1 MIRARLSRADLA
13 ARLMLAFVLVV
24 LVGAA
29 TAWLVGAVVG
39 PALFHAH
46 MLRTTGTAESATVHA
61 ERAFGTAAALSLS
74 LALAAALVA
83 STVVSVVLARRIRRS
98 LAPLAD
104 AARRVA
110 AGERDV
116 RVPPPGVGPE
126 FDQVAASFTDMA
138 VQLSEVETTRTRLL
152 ADLAHEM
159 RTPVAVLGGYLEAI
173 GEGVEAADEETLAV
187 LRDQTARL
195 ARLTEDIALVTSVE
209 DGRLRLDLRP
219 VRLDQVVRGAVA
231 AATPAFAE
239 AGVALGSE
247 VADGLAL
254 AADPDRVGQV
264 LTNLLDNARR
274 HTPRGGRVDVVARR
288 DGDALVVEVVDTGEG
303 IAAEHLPRVFDRFY
317 RVDPARD
324 RAHGGSGIGLAIARA
339 IARAHG
345 GTLSARSPGPGQG
358 STFTLRLP
366 AASGPGPQTLGP
378 GVPFSGG
385 VGSPA

>member
-1 MIRARLSRADLA
+1 MTRGRLARADLA
-13 ARLMLAFVLVV
+13 ARLLLAFALVV

-39 PALFHAH
+39 PGLFHAH
-46 MLRTTGTAESATVHA
+46 MLRTTGTAESATEHA
-61 ERAFGTAAALSLS
+61 ERAFSTAAALSLS

-83 STVVSVVLARRIRRS
+83 STLVSVFLARRIRRS
-98 LAPLAD
+98 LAPLAV

-116 RVPPPGVGPE
+116 RVAPPGVGPE
-126 FDQVAASFTDMA
+126 FDQLAESFTDMA
-138 VQLSEVETTRTRLL
+138 VRLAEVERTRTRLL

-173 GEGVEAADEETLAV
+173 GEGVEQADEETLAV

-209 DGRLRLDLRP
+209 DGRLRLDLRE
-219 VRLDQVVRGAVA
+219 VGLDEVVHAAVSA
-231 AATPAFAE
+231 STPAFTA
-239 AGVALGSE
+239 AGVTLGSD
-247 VADGLAL
+247 VADGLRVTV
-254 AADPDRVGQV
+254 DPDRVGQV

-274 HTPRGGRVDVVARR
+274 HTPGGGRVDVRARR
-288 DGDALVVEVVDTGEG
+288 DGDVAVVEVADTGEG

-324 RAHGGSGIGLAIARA
+324 RASGGSGIGLAIARA
-339 IARAHG
+339 IANAHG
-345 GTLSARSPGPGQG
+345 GALSADSAGPGHG
-358 STFTLRLP
+358 ATFTLRLP
-366 AASGPGPQTLGP
+366 LAPEPAR
-378 GVPFSGG
+378 GG
-385 VGSPA
+385 

>member
-1 MIRARLSRADLA
+1 MRGAGLARADLA
-13 ARLMLAFVLVV
+13 ARLLLAFVLVV

-39 PALFHAH
+39 PGLFHAH
-46 MLRTTGTAESATVHA
+46 MLRTTGTAESATEHA

-83 STVVSVVLARRIRRS
+83 STVVSVFLARRIRRS

-104 AARRVA
+104 AARKVA
-110 AGERDV
+110 SGERDV
-116 RVPPPGVGPE
+116 RVAPPGVGPE
-126 FDQVAASFTDMA
+126 FDQVAASFTEMA
-138 VQLSEVETTRTRLL
+138 AQLSEVEQTRTRLL

-173 GEGVEAADEETLAV
+173 GEGVEQADEETLAV
-187 LRDQTARL
+187 LRAQTGRL

-209 DGRLRLDLRP
+209 DGRLRLDRHA
-219 VRLDQVVRGAVA
+219 VRLDEVVRGAVA
-231 AATPAFAE
+231 ASSAAFAD
-239 AGVALGSE
+239 AGVALERDVS
-247 VADGLAL
+247 DGLPVSV
-254 AADPDRVGQV
+254 DPDRIGQV

-274 HTPRGGRVDVVARR
+274 HTPRGGRVDVRARR
-288 DGDALVVEVVDTGEG
+288 EGGDAVVEVADTGEG

-345 GTLSARSPGPGQG
+345 GTLDAQSPGLGHG
-358 STFTLRLP
+358 ATFTLRLP
-366 AASGPGPQTLGP
+366 LAG
-378 GVPFSGG
+378 
-385 VGSPA
+385 